1 MLTPTQ
7 PHIPR
12 PPRVQDE
19 RGTTLIELMVAMMAG
34 LIVIGALFAILEV
47 SLRQSTN
54 LVDKVQA
61 DQMGRVA
68 MTKIVDELHSACIA
82 PSFTP
87 VQAGSGPNELIFIS
101 SYSSAAE
108 ITSAEE
114 HKIVYNNAAQ
124 TLTDNIYKSEGGSW
138 PSFTYPSKAT
148 SSTLLAS
155 NVSIAKKPKTLE
167 ERIFTYY
174 KYAEKATE
182 GSEKPLTTLEG
193 YKNEGTLSK
202 EEAAIAASVQVEF
215 NQATPDGNSTS
226 VKRSVNLNSQVTF
239 SFSVPNS
246 ETPINDAPCQ

>member
-1 MLTPTQ
+1 MLTSAI
-7 PHIPR
+7 HR
-12 PPRVQDE
+12 FVRSLCVSDD

-61 DQMGRVA
+61 DQMGRIA

-87 VQAGSGPNELIFIS
+87 IQTGSGPNELIFIS

-114 HKIVYNNAAQ
+114 HKIAFNSSAQ

-138 PSFTYPSKAT
+138 PNFTYPSKAT
-148 SSTLLAS
+148 SSVLLAN
-155 NVSIAKKPKTLE
+155 NVTTVKKAKEK
-167 ERIFTYY
+167 IFTYY
-174 KYAEKATE
+174 KYAEKAEET
-182 GSEKPLTTLEG
+182 SATPLTTLTG
-193 YKNEGTLSK
+193 VGLNETLNK

-215 NQATPDGNSTS
+215 IQATPDGNSSS
-226 VKRSVNLNSQVTF
+226 VKRSVNLSSQVTF

-246 ETPINDAPCQ
+246 ETPILDAPCQ

>member
-1 MLTPTQ
+1 MLTSVI
-7 PHIPR
+7 HR
-12 PPRVQDE
+12 AVRSLHASDD

-61 DQMGRVA
+61 DQTGRIA

-82 PSFTP
+82 PRFTP
-87 VQAGSGPNELIFIS
+87 IQPNSNSTKLIFRS

-114 HKIVYNNAAQ
+114 HRIIYNSAAN
-124 TLTDNIYKSEGGSW
+124 TLTDEIYKSEGGSW
-138 PSFTYPSKAT
+138 PNFTYPAKAT
-148 SSTLLAS
+148 SSVLLAN
-155 NVSIAKKPKTLE
+155 NVSAVKSGGK
-167 ERIFTYY
+167 IFTYY

-193 YKNEGTLSK
+193 DESGGTLSEK
-202 EEAAIAASVQVEF
+202 EAALAAAVQVEF
-215 NQATPDGNSTS
+215 NQATPDGNSPS
-226 VKRSVNLNSQVTF
+226 VKRSVNLSNQVTF

-246 ETPINDAPCQ
+246 ETPILDEPCQ

>member
-1 MLTPTQ
+1 MLTPLT
-7 PHIPR
+7 R
-12 PPRVQDE
+12 RFVRSLCASDD

-61 DQMGRVA
+61 DQMGRIA

-82 PSFTP
+82 PSFAPIQTES
-87 VQAGSGPNELIFIS
+87 GSNELIFIS

-114 HKIVYNNAAQ
+114 HKIVYNSAAK

-138 PSFTYPSKAT
+138 PNFTYPTSKAT
-148 SSTLLAS
+148 SSVLLAS
-155 NVSIAKKPKTLE
+155 NVSVVKRATE
-167 ERIFTYY
+167 EGVFTYY
-174 KYAEKATE
+174 KYSGKATE
-182 GSEKPLTTLEG
+182 GSEKPLTTLEYFEG
-193 YKNEGTLSK
+193 KGTLSK
-202 EEAAIAASVQVEF
+202 GEAAEAASVKVEF

-226 VKRSVNLNSQVTF
+226 VKRSVNLSSQVTF

-246 ETPINDAPCQ
+246 ETPILDAPCQ